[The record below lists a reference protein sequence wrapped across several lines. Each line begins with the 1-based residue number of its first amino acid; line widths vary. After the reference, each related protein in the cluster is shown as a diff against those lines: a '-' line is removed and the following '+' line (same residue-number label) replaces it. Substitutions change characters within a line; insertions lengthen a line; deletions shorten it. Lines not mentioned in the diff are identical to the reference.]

1 MYLCFCIHVPRS
13 MCLLIYSSVHVQKIL
28 MCLSTLVKRTLL
40 RPVSS
45 HKCSNTV
52 FNLQSW
58 TIFPTNT
65 TKKHRCVI
73 FNMYTCIPVC
83 WVQPIWKIW
92 VGLDYWIISP
102 ISMVNTCFFLPLGW
116 LVTPTLAAVLY
127 AASELDRLHTAWSNL
142 SVCFGGMTS
151 QTGER
156 EAFFF
161 AKKML

>member
-58 TIFPTNT
+58 TIFPTIT

-92 VGLDYWIISP
+92 VGLDHFPNFHGEYVFLFATWMVGHPDFGCRSLCRFWTWP
-102 ISMVNTCFFLPLGW
+102 LAHSMEQPVSLFWGDD
-116 LVTPTLAAVLY
+116 
-127 AASELDRLHTAWSNL
+127 ESNWR
-142 SVCFGGMTS
+142 
-151 QTGER
+151 ER